1 MKTLIAAAITACFL
15 IGLLSLNGCI
25 HLSHYPPSKYIG
37 LVEFAFLGN
46 GEKLV
51 QYLLTCTIFE
61 LKIQYRS

>member
-37 LVEFAFLGN
+37 LVDVCASPLDWTTFM
-46 GEKLV
+46 KRLV
-51 QYLLTCTIFE
+51 
-61 LKIQYRS
+61 